1 MAIDELVQRGFIVVR
16 MGDESMPKIERK
28 GVIDYAHSPKNSE
41 SNDLALIEH
50 CDFYIGTG
58 SGPIDTALLF
68 EKHIVAVNIISLS
81 HCFWYRSGSLF
92 IPKHFIFRRKA
103 VTLNQIM
110 QNGFFD
116 LLGTGK
122 SHQELVFQ
130 ENTPEEIL
138 ATVKEFLENR
148 VLDER
153 QILFNNQLYK
163 SVYRNFTAHDYY
175 SDFTTENRQKSKWLP
190 RLRNPNGS
198 IASWYLKKYN
208 YDGQNDV

>member
-1 MAIDELVQRGFIVVR
+1 
-16 MGDESMPKIERK
+16 
-28 GVIDYAHSPKNSE
+28 
-41 SNDLALIEH
+41 
-50 CDFYIGTG
+50 
-58 SGPIDTALLF
+58 
-68 EKHIVAVNIISLS
+68 VAVNIISLS